1 MKIIP
6 KEMTRRAR
14 AALTGYYFPAV
25 SLTISLTL
33 LTTVL
38 SLLVSASG
46 LYGSPRPLGQALYW
60 VLYGITLLLG
70 ALLETGLVRFL
81 YSLNR
86 RQPLRERSV
95 LFFAFR
101 NQADAYILAYAF
113 RYLVTLVWFVPALY
127 FYMRIPLVID
137 PVNPPADLLFN
148 AGMAL
153 LLSLAALIPA
163 VLLALPWCLTTYVLL
178 DHPDSSVS
186 EALRT
191 SRRLTCGQR
200 VRIFRIWLSFLPLV
214 LLGLISFGIGFLWI
228 RPYFHAAMGEL
239 YLEMSGQR
247 TKPEAETSAQ
257 EHAGPSPGSS

>member
-6 KEMTRRAR
+6 KEIKRRAR

-25 SLTISLTL
+25 SMTISLTL
-33 LTTVL
+33 FTTAL

-46 LYGSPRPLGQALYW
+46 LYGSPRALSQALYW
-60 VLYGITLLLG
+60 ILYGITLLLG

-86 RQPLRERSV
+86 RQPLRERGA

-101 NQADAYILAYAF
+101 SQADSYILAYAF
-113 RYLVTLVWFVPALY
+113 RYLVTLVWFAPALY
-127 FYMRIPLVID
+127 FYVRIPLVID
-137 PVNPPADLLFN
+137 PANPPADLAFN
-148 AGMAL
+148 AGMTL
-153 LLSLAALIPA
+153 LLALAALVPA

-178 DHPDSSVS
+178 DKPEASVT

-191 SRRLTCGQR
+191 SRHLTQGQR
-200 VRIFRIWLSFLPLV
+200 VRIFRIWLGFLPLC

-228 RPYFHAAMGEL
+228 RPYFHTAMGEV
-239 YLEMSGQR
+239 YLEVSGQR
-247 TKPEAETSAQ
+247 VKAKADETAQ
-257 EHAGPSPGSS
+257 ESAESFWHN